1 MRIPIPMRDLIDM
14 SPWGNSAQIFSD
26 AVDKAVQ
33 HAGSVAILS
42 QKTKVSEATIRRI
55 MNKKFKSIQRET
67 YKKLFHYVAR
77 FLPDQHVLKN
87 PGRDRFM
94 KIRKR
99 EN

>member
-14 SPWGNSAQIFSD
+14 SPWGNSVQIFSD

-33 HAGSVAILS
+33 HAGSVALLS
-42 QKTKVSEATIRRI
+42 QKTKVSETTIRRI